1 MADLNLTEADD
12 TYDHTKGKDWANIFG
27 LGGKDKITIH
37 GNANVV
43 GGAGDDTIINDA
55 FDWISGGVAYW
66 NSPASIYVDLEA
78 GYALDGFGTRDTLV
92 NIRSVFTPGRE
103 GDVVL
108 GSSKSDEV
116 WANGFEVNGQSNRT
130 GSMTADLRG
139 GTDVVVFW
147 SNRFENLKID
157 VSVDGKTVK
166 VTSPNGFTG
175 TFLNVEVLR
184 FKQPNPQGETVQS
197 YNVKDLIDF
206 SKVGAA
212 TLIDKRSDGWS
223 NGSPKSLSFS
233 FMSASPT
240 YGGNEGGTGFTAPTD
255 AYKHAVHTMLA
266 RLGQET
272 GVSFS
277 QVPDTDSSYG
287 QIRFG
292 ANQQA
297 NTKGYSYIPGQTPDA
312 RAGDVWLDIET
323 LQLMA
328 EGQEGWE
335 VLLHELGH
343 ALGLSHP
350 KAESASGA
358 STVLLN
364 QWNDNSYTVMSS
376 NQSPSKL
383 WQSWFGAF
391 DIQALQSL
399 YGTGRALAVG
409 DDSYVYSNTKGQSL
423 STLSDSG
430 GTDVLNLSGNSVGA
444 YVDLKPGSFSS
455 VGMTTQG
462 YAAYNNVFIDN
473 GTTIENLV
481 GTPYDD
487 VIFGNDANNVFYEGG
502 GNDVIDGR
510 GGVNTVVFAGK
521 RSEYN
526 INPSEIAQHWLV
538 EGKNGAIGSDDL
550 TNVKLLQFA
559 DSKVTLEVAGNP
571 AMSAK
576 LIGVIL
582 GGSWMGNL
590 PIAGLA
596 LSILEAGNEPL
607 FLAKLGVES
616 GLFVEL
622 AGSASNKDFYKL
634 VYKNVY
640 GALPDAAT
648 LQSMVS
654 QLDGGALTPADVVM
668 QLVDTPQNLK
678 NIDLVGIQLHG
689 FDYVN

>member
-1 MADLNLTEADD
+1 MADLNLSEGDD
-12 TYDHTKGKDWANIFG
+12 NYEHTKGKDWVNIRS

-43 GGAGDDTIINDA
+43 PGAGDDTIINDV
-55 FDWISGGVAYW
+55 FDWVSGGVAYW
-66 NSPASIYVDLEA
+66 DSPSSIYVDLEA
-78 GYALDGFGTRDTLV
+78 GYALDGYGTRDTLV
-92 NIRSVFTPGRE
+92 NIRSIFTSGRDGDIVF
-103 GDVVL
+103 
-108 GSSKSDEV
+108 GSSKFDEV
-116 WANGFEVNGQSNRT
+116 WASGFESNNNST
-130 GSMTADLRG
+130 GSLRADLRG
-139 GTDVVVFW
+139 GNDVVVFY
-147 SNRFENLKID
+147 NQRFENLKID
-157 VSVDGKTVK
+157 VTADAKTVV
-166 VTSPNGFTG
+166 VTTPAGRVG
-175 TFLNVEVLR
+175 TFINAEVLR
-184 FKQPNPQGETVQS
+184 FKQPSANGETVQN
-197 YNVKDLIDF
+197 YTIKELIDF
-206 SKVGAA
+206 SKLGAA
-212 TLIDKRSDGWS
+212 TLIEKRSDGWS
-223 NGSPKSLSFS
+223 NGSPKSLTFS
-233 FMSASPT
+233 FMTAAPT
-240 YGGNEGGTGFTAPTD
+240 YGGGEGGTGFLAPTD
-255 AYKHAVHTMLA
+255 TYKHAVHTILT
-266 RLGQET
+266 RLGLET
-272 GVSFS
+272 GLSFS
-277 QVPDTDSSYG
+277 EVADTANTFG

-297 NTKGYSYIPGQTPDA
+297 ATKGYSYIPGQTPDN

-323 LQLMA
+323 LQRMA
-328 EGQEGWE
+328 QGQEGWD

-350 KAESASGA
+350 KSESEVTT

-376 NQSPSKL
+376 MQSPSKL
-383 WQSWFGAF
+383 WQSWFGAL

-399 YGTGRALAVG
+399 YGKGKPLATG
-409 DDSYVYSNTKGQSL
+409 DDAYVYANSVGQSL
-423 STLSDSG
+423 NTLRDSG
-430 GTDVLNLSGNSVGA
+430 GNDTLNLSGNSVGA
-444 YVDLKPGSFSS
+444 YVDLNPGSFSS
-455 VGMTTQG
+455 VGITTQG
-462 YAAYNNVFIDN
+462 YAAYNNVFIEN

-481 GTPYDD
+481 GTQFDD
-487 VIFGNDANNVFYEGG
+487 VIFGNDANNVIYEGG

-521 RSEYN
+521 RAEYN
-526 INPSEIAQHWLV
+526 INPSEIAKHWLV

-582 GGSWMGNL
+582 GGSWMSSL

-596 LSILEAGNEPL
+596 LSILEAGNEPV

>member
-12 TYDHTKGKDWANIFG
+12 TYEHTKGKDWANIRS
-27 LGGKDKITIH
+27 LGGNDKIIIH

-43 GGAGDDTIINDA
+43 GGAGNDTIVNDV
-55 FDWISGGVAYW
+55 FDWVSGGVAYW
-66 NSPASIYVDLEA
+66 DSPASIYVDIEA
-78 GYALDGFGTRDTLV
+78 GYALDGHGTRDTLV
-92 NIRSVFTPGRE
+92 NIRSVFTSGRD
-103 GDVVL
+103 GDIVF
-108 GSSKSDEV
+108 GSSKNDEV
-116 WANGFEVNGQSNRT
+116 WASGFEQNNNST
-130 GSMTADLRG
+130 GSLRADLRG
-139 GTDVVVFW
+139 GNDVVVFY
-147 SNRFENLKID
+147 NQRLENLKID
-157 VSVDGKTVK
+157 VSADAKTVV
-166 VTSPNGFTG
+166 VTTPSGRIG
-175 TFLNVEVLR
+175 TFINVEVLR
-184 FKQPNPQGETVQS
+184 FKQPTANTETVQT
-197 YNVKDLIDF
+197 YNIKELIDF
-206 SKVGAA
+206 AKVGAA
-212 TLIDKRSDGWS
+212 TLIEKRSDGWS

-233 FMSASPT
+233 FMTAAPT
-240 YGGNEGGTGFTAPTD
+240 YGGGEGGVGFTAPTD
-255 AYKHAVHTMLA
+255 AYKHAVHTILT
-266 RLGQET
+266 RLGLET
-272 GVSFS
+272 GLSFS
-277 QVPDTDSSYG
+277 EVADTATTFG
-287 QIRFG
+287 QLRFG

-297 NTKGYSYIPGQTPDA
+297 NTKGYSFIPGQTPDD

-323 LQLMA
+323 LQRMA
-328 EGQEGWE
+328 QGQEGWD
-335 VLLHELGH
+335 VLLHEIGH

-350 KAESASGA
+350 KSEAEVTS
-358 STVLLN
+358 STTLLN
-364 QWNDNSYTVMSS
+364 QWNDNSYTVMSAM
-376 NQSPSKL
+376 QSPSKL
-383 WQSWFGAF
+383 WQSWFGAL

-399 YGTGRALAVG
+399 YGNGKPLATG
-409 DDSYVYSNTKGQSL
+409 DDAYVYGNSVGQSL
-423 STLSDSG
+423 TTLRDSG
-430 GTDVLNLSGNSVGA
+430 GSDTLNLSGNTIGA
-444 YVDLKPGSFSS
+444 FVDLKPGSFSS
-455 VGMTTQG
+455 IGMTSLG
-462 YAAYNNVFIDN
+462 YSAYNNVYIDT
-473 GTTIENLV
+473 GTTIENLM
-481 GTPYDD
+481 GTASDD
-487 VIFGNDANNVFYEGG
+487 VIFGNDANNVIYEGG

-521 RSEYN
+521 RAEYN
-526 INPSEIAQHWLV
+526 INPSEIAKHWLV

-582 GGSWMGNL
+582 GGSWMSSL

-596 LSILEAGNEPL
+596 LSILEAGNEPV